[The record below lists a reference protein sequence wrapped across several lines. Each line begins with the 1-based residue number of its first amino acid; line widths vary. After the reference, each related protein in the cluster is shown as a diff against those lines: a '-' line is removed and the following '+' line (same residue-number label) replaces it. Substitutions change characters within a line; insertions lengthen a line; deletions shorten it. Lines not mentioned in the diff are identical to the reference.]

1 MQHQLFAGKG
11 YTDEQITQML
21 EDNCDTIVRDKFLK
35 KFSQGEANQRRK
47 RNAEIDM
54 ELGVIKEDEA
64 EMKLQIKNRRE
75 PLLKEKAKILE
86 EIKMNGRYVEGR
98 LFKFVDRDTKM
109 VGFYDEDA
117 YLVSSRKM
125 TNEDKQTTLRL
136 AVGAEH
142 ENEDEE

>member
-75 PLLKEKAKILE
+75 PLLQEKAKILE

-142 ENEDEE
+142 EDEE